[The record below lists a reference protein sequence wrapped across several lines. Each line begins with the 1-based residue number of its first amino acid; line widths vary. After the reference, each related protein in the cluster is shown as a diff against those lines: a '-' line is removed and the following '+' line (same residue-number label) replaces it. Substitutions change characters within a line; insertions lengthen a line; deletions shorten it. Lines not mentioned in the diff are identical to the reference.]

1 MPDLNLNVVGYRA
14 IQPNWS
20 FDVLSGEGAKI
31 HGGRFNPSGTS
42 ALYLALSP
50 LGALAEFNQAG
61 FSHRPQPTTL
71 CAFEISCS
79 DILDLSTTEGRR
91 EAQISLKEMACDFRY
106 LKAKKQIP
114 PTWKMVDFLINNNK
128 AGIVVPSFGN
138 FSKSPCKH
146 FSIYVIPE
154 VFNRES
160 IAMYRSPI
168 KDFGD
173 DDIISG

>member
-1 MPDLNLNVVGYRA
+1 MALPDLTIKVVGYRA

-91 EAQISLKEMACDFRY
+91 EAKISLKEMACDFRY
-106 LKAKKQIP
+106 LKAKKLIP
-114 PTWKMVDFLINNNK
+114 PTWKMVDFLIKNNK
-128 AGIVVPSFGN
+128 AGIVVPSFAPLA
-138 FSKSPCKH
+138 SKDMKNLVLWKWGDSTHK
-146 FSIYVIPE
+146 IKVI
-154 VFNRES
+154 
-160 IAMYRSPI
+160 
-168 KDFGD
+168 D
-173 DDIISG
+173 DHHRLPKNQNSWL